1 MVDIATI
8 LSMLGSV
15 AAVVGPLT
23 ALLWDRLNRL
33 EDRLDK
39 LIDKFEG
46 RVNRIGEEFEN
57 RIGSVEKRLESVES
71 RTEGIEKRLT
81 GIENEL
87 SDIKVSIYEL
97 SRSMVGFSN
106 TLIAIL
112 AIKSVITQSEATAL
126 RGYLLTIPIARTKY
140 YTKEDEEKL
149 RYLIT
154 VKPYEEYT
162 WDDVRTLREI
172 ADHMIKEFRETGRE
186 ELLDYAYK
194 LLFFTWIAEGHLIAG
209 IIGPNRKKQSQEG
222 QQGQQNQPCQG

>member
-33 EDRLDK
+33 EDR
-39 LIDKFEG
+39 I
-46 RVNRIGEEFEN
+46 NN
-57 RIGSVEKRLESVES
+57 VERDL
-71 RTEGIEKRLT
+71 TE
-81 GIENEL
+81 
-87 SDIKVSIYEL
+87 IKINIYEL

-106 TLIAIL
+106 TLIDAL
-112 AIKSVITQSEATAL
+112 AIKNVITQSEATAL
-126 RGYLLTIPIARTKY
+126 RGYLSTIPIARTKY

-162 WDDVRTLREI
+162 WDDIRTLREI

-222 QQGQQNQPCQG
+222 QQGRQTSPVRGKVSLIGTWFSRN